1 MTNQLAEF
9 FKGGLRRTAPGW
21 FVGLCRIGFG
31 LLWLYG
37 ASWKLP
43 PLFDPAAPSRLGRWL
58 QLAAQS
64 APLAGYRSFVTEVV
78 IPHQAFFGWLL
89 FLLELVVGLMLALG
103 FLTRLSA
110 LLGLL
115 MSLNLLCALAGSS
128 AEARL
133 AYAMMAAFHGLFIAT
148 NAGLNWGV
156 DHILREKLANSALR
170 RTARGRLLLKIL

>member
-1 MTNQLAEF
+1 MTNQFADF

-37 ASWKLP
+37 ASWKLLP
-43 PLFDPAAPSRLGRWL
+43 FDPAASSRLGRWL

-64 APLAGYRSFVTEVV
+64 APLAGYRSLVTEVV

-89 FLLELVVGLMLALG
+89 FLLELVVGLMLTLG
-103 FLTRLSA
+103 LLTRLSA

-115 MSLNLLCALAGSS
+115 MSLNLLYALAGVS

-133 AYAMMAAFHGLFIAT
+133 AYAMMAAFHGLFIAA

-156 DHILREKLANSALR
+156 DQLLREKLANSALR
-170 RTARGRLLLKIL
+170 HTACGRLLLKIL